1 MLTVYS
7 RLTTSSGRG
16 RFSRLEAGAALG
28 CFGLES
34 LPMVNVA
41 AGLSGEGAG
50 EGCCSER
57 AIGRAKEGRAEK
69 QGRR

>member
-34 LPMVNVA
+34 LPIVMLCGV
-41 AGLSGEGAG
+41 SGEGRVRLLH
-50 EGCCSER
+50 SD
-57 AIGRAKEGRAEK
+57 K
-69 QGRR
+69 RRPRRKA